1 MSEESLTI
9 DNLIKK
15 VLSYNPDADVEVMK
29 RAYHFSSEAH
39 SSQKRMEGSPFIE
52 HPVAVASIIAD
63 MKMDTATIAAGLLH
77 DTIEDTGITRK
88 NIKELF
94 GEEIAFLVESVTKL
108 SKMVFKTKEEAQ
120 AENFRKMFLAMSEDV
135 RVMLIKFADRLHNMR
150 TLEHLSEDKR
160 HRIALETLEI
170 YAPIANRLGIGW
182 LRTELEDLSFKFL
195 MPKLYSELVRKVA
208 KREEEQEGYLKDLA
222 KIVNNKL
229 KEAGLPGTV
238 SGRVKHYYGI
248 YQKMQKQ
255 RITFEEVHDVL
266 GLRIITDTKANCYAI
281 LGLIHSLWTPIPG
294 RFRDYIG
301 VPKSNMYQSLQ
312 TTVIGPKGERVE
324 FQIRTHEMHMIAE
337 HGIASHWIYKEKGK
351 IDEKS
356 SKYISWL
363 RGLIHTQKEL
373 SDAKD
378 FLDAVKGKVFPWT
391 YKEKGM
397 IDEKSSKYTSWLREL
412 IHAQEELSDAKD
424 FLEAVKGEVFPDVI
438 YVFTP
443 KGDIKELPVGSSPV
457 DFAYSIHTQIG
468 HKCIGAKV
476 NGRIVPLR
484 YTLRSGDTIEIMTS
498 PTHGPSR
505 DWLKFVV
512 TQRAKSRIKQWIK
525 AEERKQAEQLGL
537 KLLEGELKRHD
548 LNTSVLK
555 SEDMQGILEFFNI
568 QSLEEL
574 FVSVGYGRL
583 SAHQVVNKL
592 VPEKSVEEVP
602 AVKVTR
608 PPKEQKGI
616 TITGVDNVLYHT
628 AKCCFPVP
636 GDKLIGFV
644 TRGRGATI
652 HREDCPNL
660 ERLAI
665 DNARLVD
672 VEWKSAGDATSPAK
686 LFVETVDKPGIL
698 ANLSALISSVNVN
711 ISHIEAKST
720 EDKTAY
726 IIFIL
731 EVKDKIQLSGLTQKI
746 AQMEGVLKVSR

>member
-1 MSEESLTI
+1 MVEESITL

-15 VLSYNPDADVEVMK
+15 VRSYNPDAEVETIK
-29 RAYHFSSEAH
+29 KAYQFSSEAH
-39 SSQKRMEGSPFIE
+39 SSQKRVEGSPYIE
-52 HPVAVASIIAD
+52 HPLAVASILAD

-88 NIKELF
+88 AIKEIF

-108 SKMVFKTKEEAQ
+108 SKIVFKTKEEAQ
-120 AENFRKMFLAMSEDV
+120 AENFRKMFLAVSEDV

-150 TLEHLSEDKR
+150 TLKYLPEHKQ
-160 HRIALETLEI
+160 HRIATETIEI

-182 LRTELEDLSFKFL
+182 LKTELEDLSFKFL

-208 KREEEQEGYLKDLA
+208 KREEEQEGYLEDLT
-222 KIVNNKL
+222 KIVHEKL

-255 RITFEEVHDVL
+255 TIPFEQIHDVL

-324 FQIRTHEMHMIAE
+324 FQIRSHEMHMIAE
-337 HGIASHWIYKEKGK
+337 HGIASHWKYKEKGK

-363 RGLIHTQKEL
+363 RELIHSQKEL

-378 FLDAVKGKVFPWT
+378 FLDAVKG
-391 YKEKGM
+391 
-397 IDEKSSKYTSWLREL
+397 
-412 IHAQEELSDAKD
+412 
-424 FLEAVKGEVFPDVI
+424 EVVLDVI

-457 DFAYSIHTQIG
+457 DFAYSIHTEVG
-468 HKCIGAKV
+468 HKCVGAKV

-484 YTLRSGDTIEIMTS
+484 YTLKSGDTIEVMTS

-512 TQRAKSRIKQWIK
+512 TQRAKSRIRQWIK

-537 KLLEGELKRHD
+537 KLLEGEMKRHD
-548 LNTSVLK
+548 LGPSVLK
-555 SEDMQGILEFFNI
+555 SEKMQEALTFFN
-568 QSLEEL
+568 SPSFEEL
-574 FVSVGYGRL
+574 SVSIGYGRL
-583 SAHQVVNKL
+583 SAHQIVNKL
-592 VPEKSVEEVP
+592 MPERAAEEVP
-602 AVKVTR
+602 VAKVTK

-616 TITGVDNVLYHT
+616 TIKGVDNVLYRT

-636 GDKLIGFV
+636 GDKLVGFV

-652 HREDCPNL
+652 HREDCSNL
-660 ERLAI
+660 EHLAI

-672 VEWKSAGDATSPAK
+672 VEWKQTGDSTSSAK

-698 ANLSALISSVNVN
+698 ATLSALISSVNVN
-711 ISHIEAKST
+711 ISHVEAKST
-720 EDKTAY
+720 EDKKAN

-731 EVKDKIQLSGLTQKI
+731 EVKDKIQLAGLTQKI
-746 AQMEGVLKVSR
+746 AQMEGILRVSR

>member
-1 MSEESLTI
+1 MSEESLTV
-9 DNLIKK
+9 DDLIKK
-15 VLSYNPDADVEVMK
+15 VISYNPDADTEIMK

-39 SSQKRMEGSPFIE
+39 SSQKRMEGSPYIE
-52 HPVAVASIIAD
+52 HPVAVASILAD

-88 NIKELF
+88 KIKELF

-108 SKMVFKTKEEAQ
+108 SKIVFKTKEEAQ

-135 RVMLIKFADRLHNMR
+135 RVMLIKFADRLHNML
-150 TLEHLSEDKR
+150 TLRHLPEAKR

-195 MPKLYSELVRKVA
+195 MPKLYSELVSKVA
-208 KREEEQEGYLKDLA
+208 KRKEEQEGYLKELIH
-222 KIVNNKL
+222 IVNNKL
-229 KEAGLPGTV
+229 KEADLPGTI

-248 YQKMQKQ
+248 YQKMQTQ
-255 RITFEEVHDVL
+255 RITFEQVHDVL
-266 GLRIITDTKANCYAI
+266 GLRIITDTTANCYAI

-324 FQIRTHEMHMIAE
+324 CQIRTKEMHMIAE
-337 HGIASHWIYKEKGK
+337 HGIASHWRYKEKGK

-363 RGLIHTQKEL
+363 RELIHSQKEL

-378 FLDAVKGKVFPWT
+378 FLD
-391 YKEKGM
+391 
-397 IDEKSSKYTSWLREL
+397 
-412 IHAQEELSDAKD
+412 
-424 FLEAVKGEVFPDVI
+424 AVKGEVFPDVI

-457 DFAYSIHTQIG
+457 DFAYSIHTQVG
-468 HKCIGAKV
+468 HKCVGAKV
-476 NGRIVPLR
+476 NGRIVPLK
-484 YTLRSGDTIEIMTS
+484 YILRSGDTIEIMTS

-512 TQRAKSRIKQWIK
+512 TQRAKSRIKQLIK
-525 AEERKQAEQLGL
+525 AEERKQAEHLGL

-548 LNTSVLK
+548 LSVSILK
-555 SEDMQGILEFFNI
+555 SEDMQGVLEFFNI
-568 QSLEEL
+568 PSLEEL
-574 FVSVGYGRL
+574 YVSVGFGRL

-592 VPEKSVEEVP
+592 IPEKPAEEIP
-602 AVKVTR
+602 ATKVTR

-616 TITGVDNVLYHT
+616 TIKGVDNVLYHT

-636 GDKLIGFV
+636 GDKLVGFI

-665 DNARLVD
+665 DTARLVD

-711 ISHIEAKST
+711 ISHLEAKST
-720 EDKTAY
+720 EDKKAH

-731 EVKDKIQLSGLTQKI
+731 EVKNKLQLSGLTQKI
-746 AQMEGVLKVSR
+746 AQMEGVLKISR